1 MSSVE
6 LNKPIGPF
14 ESQASSDVTVTNES
28 LMGKKTIFYFYPKD
42 NTPGC
47 TQESQ
52 GFRDAY
58 ADFQALNTQIFGI
71 SRDSL
76 RTHENFRKKHEFP
89 FELISD
95 PDETLCR
102 LFDVMKLKKM
112 YGRESIG
119 IERST
124 FIVDEQGVLIK
135 EWRKVKV
142 KGHVQEVLETL
153 TDL

>member
-1 MSSVE
+1 MSTVE

-14 ESQASSDVTVTNES
+14 ESLASSDMTVTNES

-76 RTHENFRKKHEFP
+76 RTHENFKKKHEFP

-95 PDETLCR
+95 PEETLCR
-102 LFDVMKLKKM
+102 LFDVMKLKKL

-153 TDL
+153 TEL